1 MPSVLVTGASR
12 GIGKSIVEHLAARG
26 WDVIAGVRS
35 QQDADAVT
43 QLNPQRVSSVLLD
56 VTSADD
62 IAGLDAALPDEL
74 DAVVNNAGVA
84 VGGAMETLSPDE
96 WRKQLEINVIG
107 QLAVTQ
113 AVLPR
118 LRRSR
123 GRIVFISSV
132 NGRLSMPLVGA
143 YSASK
148 FALEA
153 AADALRM
160 ELSPWKIRVIVVEPA
175 QTDTDMWRTAD
186 NMVAEL
192 EAGLTPEHRTLYAKH
207 IAGFKKMI
215 PMSQRIAVP
224 PQKVSAVVEQALT
237 ARRPRARYVV
247 GIGPKAM
254 VAVMP
259 ALPTKLRDR
268 CAAAGVRPAVG
279 CRRSSSATA
288 ARPQDSSPVRP
299 QGCNGFRPLTAVCR
313 APRCSVTTTP
323 VSRWSNWTP
332 SGPIAPPRMSS
343 AAGWLAPTTRAPT
356 RSVPR
361 PPDGPVRASSGH
373 CTSHFRCR

>member
-1 MPSVLVTGASR
+1 MPSVLVTGAGR
-12 GIGKSIVEHLAARG
+12 GIGKSIAEHLATHG
-26 WDVIAGVRS
+26 WDVIAGIRNER
-35 QQDADAVT
+35 DAAALT
-43 QLNPQRVSSVLLD
+43 ALNPQRISSVILD
-56 VTSADD
+56 VTDAGH
-62 IAGLDAALPDEL
+62 IAALDESLPQRLDAI
-74 DAVVNNAGVA
+74 VNNAGV
-84 VGGAMETLSPDE
+84 VMSGPMETVTPDE

-160 ELSPWKIRVIVVEPA
+160 ELSPWKIRVAIVEPA

-207 IAGFKKMI
+207 IAGFKKTI
-215 PMSQRIAVP
+215 PVSQKIAVP
-224 PQKVSAVVEQALT
+224 AQKVSAVVEEAL
-237 ARRPRARYVV
+237 
-247 GIGPKAM
+247 
-254 VAVMP
+254 
-259 ALPTKLRDR
+259 
-268 CAAAGVRPAVG
+268 
-279 CRRSSSATA
+279 
-288 ARPQDSSPVRP
+288 
-299 QGCNGFRPLTAVCR
+299 
-313 APRCSVTTTP
+313 
-323 VSRWSNWTP
+323 
-332 SGPIAPPRMSS
+332 
-343 AAGWLAPTTRAPT
+343 
-356 RSVPR
+356 
-361 PPDGPVRASSGH
+361 
-373 CTSHFRCR
+373 